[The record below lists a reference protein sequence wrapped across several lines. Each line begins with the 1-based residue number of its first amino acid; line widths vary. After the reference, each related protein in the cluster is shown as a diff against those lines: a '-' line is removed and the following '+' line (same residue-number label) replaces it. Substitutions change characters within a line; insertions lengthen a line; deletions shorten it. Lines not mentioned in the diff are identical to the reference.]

1 MNSETADP
9 LIGRLVDGRYRV
21 DEQVARGG
29 MATVYRATDTRLDRT
44 IALKVMHPSFAED
57 SDFVARFTREA
68 RAAARLADPHI
79 VKVFDQGQDGST
91 IYLAMEYVPS
101 RTLRDVLNERKR
113 LPADEALAVM
123 NPVLQALAA
132 AHAESVVH
140 RDVKPENVLIG
151 SNGHVYVTD
160 FGLARATNSASTQ
173 HITSGLL
180 LGTVAYLSPE
190 QVKPGVSDERSDVY
204 SAGIVLYEMLT
215 GTPPFTGTEA
225 ISVAYRHVNEDVPKP
240 SASGVD
246 VSDELDEVVLIAT
259 RRDPNQR
266 PVDATALLKLV
277 RDLPAPTTPVDLQ
290 QTMVVPIALGAAAA
304 AGLQHDTT
312 VHDVPDSALGTDIA
326 PSDGAA
332 PPAAAGPGPSAKSLD
347 PAAHRKRSRRR
358 GFIALAVV
366 LVLALGAG
374 VFAWWLGTGRYTTV
388 PRLTGLTAQA
398 AEAQLESEGLG
409 AEFADEEFSEIVKA
423 GQVISSDPE
432 QGAEVHSGGTVTLVV
447 SKGPERY
454 DVPNVVGKDLDA
466 AKEQIKK
473 RNLAV
478 GDITR
483 KYSESIDKGQ
493 VVNAKP
499 TPGTSVRPGTAVD
512 LVVSKGPAPV
522 TVPNL
527 AGDSVDSARS
537 RLDKLDLKL
546 SQGDQE
552 YNQKVPA
559 GAIISQ
565 SPASGAL
572 VPPGSTVSVVVS
584 LGPPLVTVPDVV
596 DMPLEEAIAELKQ
609 AGFKYTTFDLFGVS
623 PLNRVATQD
632 PGGGTQAPKGSV
644 VELGLV

>member
-1 MNSETADP
+1 VNSDADDP
-9 LIGRLVDGRYRV
+9 MIGRLVDGRYRV

-44 IALKVMHPSFAED
+44 VALKVMHPSFAED
-57 SDFVARFTREA
+57 PDFVARFTREA

-79 VKVFDQGQDGST
+79 VKVFDQGQDGNT
-91 IYLAMEYVPS
+91 MYLAMEYVPS

-113 LPADEALAVM
+113 LPVDEALAVI

-160 FGLARATNSASTQ
+160 FGLARATNSTSTQ

-240 SASGVD
+240 SEAGAD
-246 VSDELDEVVLIAT
+246 VSAELDDVVLTAT
-259 RRDPNQR
+259 RRDPSQR
-266 PVDATALLKLV
+266 PVDAAALLKLV
-277 RDLPAPTTPVDLQ
+277 RDLPPPATPVDLQ
-290 QTMVVPIALGAAAA
+290 QTMVVPIAVGTAA
-304 AGLQHDTT
+304 LQHDTT
-312 VHDVPDSALGTDIA
+312 VQSLPAGQLA
-326 PSDGAA
+326 PGDEKTPEAKPGAA
-332 PPAAAGPGPSAKSLD
+332 PVAAPGPSTKSLD

-358 GFIALAVV
+358 GLIALAVV
-366 LVLALGAG
+366 LLLALGAG
-374 VFAWWLGTGRYTTV
+374 AFAWWLGTGRYTTV

-398 AEAQLESEGLG
+398 AEAQLEAEGLS
-409 AEFADEEFSEIVKA
+409 AEFGDEQFSEIVKA

-432 QGAEVHSGGTVTLVV
+432 QGAEVRSGGTVTLVL

-454 DVPNVVGKDLDA
+454 DVPNVVGKELDA
-466 AKEQIKK
+466 AKTQITK

-478 GDITR
+478 GEITR
-483 KYSESIDKGQ
+483 KYSDSVGKGL
-493 VVNAKP
+493 VISAAPK
-499 TPGTSVRPGTAVD
+499 PGTSLRVDTAVD
-512 LVVSKGPAPV
+512 LVVSKGPEPV
-522 TVPNL
+522 AVPNL
-527 AGDSVDSARS
+527 SGDTVDSARS
-537 RLDKLDLKL
+537 QLGKLDLKL

-552 YNQKVPA
+552 YNNKVPA

-565 SPASGAL
+565 SPASGTL
-572 VPPGSTVSVVVS
+572 VAPGSTISVVVS
-584 LGPPLVTVPDVV
+584 LGPPLVEVPDVV
-596 DMPLEEAIAELKQ
+596 DMPLEQAIAELKD
-609 AGFKYTTFDLFGVS
+609 AGFKYRTFDLFGVS

-644 VELGLV
+644 IELGLV

>member
-1 MNSETADP
+1 MNSDAADP

-29 MATVYRATDTRLDRT
+29 MATVYRATDTKLDRT

-57 SDFVARFTREA
+57 PDFVARFTREA

-113 LPADEALAVM
+113 LPADEALAVI

-160 FGLARATNSASTQ
+160 FGLARAINSASTQ

-240 SASGVD
+240 SASD
-246 VSDELDEVVLIAT
+246 ITVSDELDEVVLIAT
-259 RRDPNQR
+259 RRDPNLR
-266 PVDATALLKLV
+266 PVDAAALLKLV
-277 RDLPAPTTPVDLQ
+277 RELPAPTAPVDLQ
-290 QTMVVPIALGAAAA
+290 QTMVVPIAIGAAGAAA
-304 AGLQHDTT
+304 LQHDTT
-312 VHDVPDSALGTDIA
+312 VHDVPDSPLVTDNA
-326 PSDGAA
+326 SSDGTA
-332 PPAAAGPGPSAKSLD
+332 PPPVASPGPSSKSLD

-358 GFIALAVV
+358 GLIALALV
-366 LVLALGAG
+366 LILALGAG
-374 VFAWWLGTGRYTTV
+374 VFAWWLGTGRYTSV

-398 AEAQLESEGLG
+398 AAALLESEGLS

-423 GQVISSDPE
+423 GQVISTDPE
-432 QGAEVHSGGTVTLVV
+432 QGAEVRSGGTVTLVV

-454 DVPNVVGKDLDA
+454 DVPNVVGKALGA
-466 AKEQIKK
+466 AKEQIRN

-478 GDITR
+478 GGITR
-483 KYSESIDKGQ
+483 EYSESLNEGLVIS
-493 VVNAKP
+493 A
-499 TPGTSVRPGTAVD
+499 TPKSGTSVRPDTSVD

-522 TVPNL
+522 AVPDL
-527 AGDSVDSARS
+527 ADDSVDSAQS
-537 RLDKLDLKL
+537 QLDKLDLKF

-552 YNQKVPA
+552 YNNKVPA

-572 VPPGSTVSVVVS
+572 VPRGSTVSVVVS
-584 LGPPLVTVPDVV
+584 LGPQLVEVPDVV
-596 DMPLEEAIAELKQ
+596 DMPLELAIAELNK
-609 AGFKYTTFDLFGVS
+609 AGFKYKTFDVLGVS
-623 PLNRVATQD
+623 PLNRVLTQD
-632 PGGGTQAPKGSV
+632 PGGGTEAPKGSV
-644 VELGLV
+644 IELGLV

>member
-1 MNSETADP
+1 MNSDAADP
-9 LIGRLVDGRYRV
+9 MIGRLVDGRYRV
-21 DEQVARGG
+21 DEHVARGG
-29 MATVYRATDTRLDRT
+29 MATVYRATDTRLDRV

-57 SDFVARFTREA
+57 PDFVARFTREA

-79 VKVFDQGQDGST
+79 VKVFDQGQDGNT
-91 IYLAMEYVPS
+91 MFLAMEYVPS
-101 RTLRDVLNERKR
+101 RTLRDVLNERRR
-113 LPADEALAVM
+113 LPADEALAVI

-160 FGLARATNSASTQ
+160 FGLARATNSTSTQ

-225 ISVAYRHVNEDVPKP
+225 ISVAYRHVNEDVPRP
-240 SASGVD
+240 SASGVA
-246 VSDELDEVVLIAT
+246 VSDELDDVVLIAT
-259 RRDPNQR
+259 RRDPSQR
-266 PVDATALLKLV
+266 PVDAAALLKLV
-277 RDLPAPTTPVDLQ
+277 RELPPPSTPVDLQ
-290 QTMVVPIALGAAAA
+290 QTMVVPIAVGAAA
-304 AGLQHDTT
+304 LQHDTT
-312 VHDVPDSALGTDIA
+312 VEDLPAD
-326 PSDGAA
+326 
-332 PPAAAGPGPSAKSLD
+332 PAAADTATDETASEAAPAPGPSPKALD

-358 GFIALAVV
+358 GLIALA
-366 LVLALGAG
+366 LVLLLAVGAG
-374 VFAWWLGTGRYTTV
+374 ALAWWLGNGRYATV
-388 PRLTGLTAQA
+388 PRLNGLTAQA
-398 AEAQLESEGLG
+398 AEAQLESEGLS

-432 QGAEVHSGGTVTLVV
+432 QGAEIRSGGTVTLVL

-454 DVPNVVGKDLDA
+454 DVPNVVGAELDA
-466 AKEQIKK
+466 AKDQIKK
-473 RNLAV
+473 RNLKV
-478 GDITR
+478 GDITP
-483 KYSESIDKGQ
+483 KYSDSVDKGL
-493 VVNAKP
+493 VISATPKP
-499 TPGTSVRPGTAVD
+499 GSSLRVDTAVD

-522 TVPNL
+522 SVPNVV
-527 AGDSVDSARS
+527 GDSVDSARS
-537 RLDKLDLKL
+537 QVEEFDLQL

-552 YNQKVPA
+552 YDNKVPA

-572 VPPGSTVSVVVS
+572 VAPGSTISVVVS
-584 LGPPLVTVPDVV
+584 LGPPLVEVPDVV
-596 DMPLEEAIAELKQ
+596 DMPLEQAIAELKD
-609 AGFKYTTFDLFGVS
+609 AGFKYKTFDLFGVS

-644 VELGLV
+644 IELGLV

>member
-1 MNSETADP
+1 MNSDAADP

-29 MATVYRATDTRLDRT
+29 MATVYRATDTRLDRV

-57 SDFVARFTREA
+57 PDFVARFAREA

-79 VKVFDQGQDGST
+79 VKVFDQGQDGNT
-91 IYLAMEYVPS
+91 MYLAMEYIPS
-101 RTLRDVLNERKR
+101 RTLRDVLNERTR
-113 LPADEALAVM
+113 LPVDEALAVI

-160 FGLARATNSASTQ
+160 FGLARATNSSSTQ

-240 SASGVD
+240 SASGVA
-246 VSDELDEVVLIAT
+246 VGAELDDVVLIAT

-266 PVDATALLKLV
+266 PVDAAALLKLV
-277 RDLPAPTTPVDLQ
+277 RDLPPPTTPVDLQ
-290 QTMVVPIALGAAAA
+290 QTMVVPIAVGAAA
-304 AGLQHDTT
+304 LQHDTT
-312 VHDVPDSALGTDIA
+312 VHDVPAGEPAVGETASTAAA
-326 PSDGAA
+326 PSSDAT
-332 PPAAAGPGPSAKSLD
+332 PGPSAKSLD

-358 GFIALAVV
+358 GLIALAVV

-398 AEAQLESEGLG
+398 AEAQLESEGLS
-409 AEFADEEFSEIVKA
+409 ADFADEQFSEIVKA

-432 QGAEVHSGGTVTLVV
+432 QGAEVRSGGTVTLVL

-454 DVPNVVGKDLDA
+454 DVPNVVGKELDA

-478 GDITR
+478 GDVTR
-483 KYSESIDKGQ
+483 KYSDSVDKGLVLSAQ
-493 VVNAKP
+493 PKA
-499 TPGTSVRPGTAVD
+499 GTSVRVDTAVD

-522 TVPNL
+522 AVPNL
-527 AGDSVDSARS
+527 SGDSVDSARS
-537 RLDKLDLKL
+537 QLAEIDLKL

-552 YNQKVPA
+552 YNNKVPA

-565 SPASGAL
+565 SPASGTL
-572 VPPGSTVSVVVS
+572 VAPGSTVSVVVS
-584 LGPPLVTVPDVV
+584 LGPPLVKVPDVV
-596 DMPLEEAIAELKQ
+596 DMPLEQAIAELKQ
-609 AGFKYTTFDLFGVS
+609 AGFKYKTFDLFGVS

-632 PGGGTQAPKGSV
+632 PGGGTEAPKGSV
-644 VELGLV
+644 IELGLV